1 MDITDK
7 DRLLVYE
14 LARFAMR
21 EDAVYTY
28 TGRYIRRHLD
38 ITPDEAGK
46 VTAYIDDRIDELT
59 KGGRDE

>member
-28 TGRYIRRHLD
+28 TGSYIRRHFN
-38 ITPDEAGK
+38 ITPSEAK
-46 VTAYIDDRIDELT
+46 RVTAYIDDRIDELT